1 MSKGVFK
8 ENNPS
13 FWNIM
18 PNVYFDNLLF
28 NKFQFV
34 SHTKEMNR
42 AKTIFKLIHL
52 SLFLHVYFLWNN
64 CSIALKVKKK
74 NKIK

>member
-13 FWNIM
+13 FWNVM

-28 NKFQFV
+28 KKFQFV
-34 SHTKEMNR
+34 SHTKEMNG
-42 AKTIFKLIHL
+42 AKTIFKLIH
-52 SLFLHVYFLWNN
+52 
-64 CSIALKVKKK
+64 I
-74 NKIK
+74 